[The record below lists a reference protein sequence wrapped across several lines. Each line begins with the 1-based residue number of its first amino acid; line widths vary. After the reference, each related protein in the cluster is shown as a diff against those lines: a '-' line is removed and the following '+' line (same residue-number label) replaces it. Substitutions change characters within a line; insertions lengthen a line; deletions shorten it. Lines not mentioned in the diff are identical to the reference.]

1 MDGKSTFGIIN
12 DFNFW
17 FPKLENFSPELF
29 IFFIGLND
37 KFYRGNCQLNGKFDP
52 NDCQMSRN
60 LKNRIVDYIK
70 NNSITYFLLKKAK
83 QTYTD
88 DEIKIRYGFFGYK
101 GAKTLYQNFEY
112 IDYNAAKENSL
123 LNK

>member
-1 MDGKSTFGIIN
+1 MTIVGLINDELKKRGVKQKIYNGSMDGKSTFGIIN

-17 FPKLENFSPELF
+17 FPKKLENFSPELF

-60 LKNRIVDYIK
+60 LKNRIVDHIK
-70 NNSITYFLLKKAK
+70 NNSITYFLLKK
-83 QTYTD
+83 
-88 DEIKIRYGFFGYK
+88 
-101 GAKTLYQNFEY
+101 QNKP
-112 IDYNAAKENSL
+112 IQMTR
-123 LNK
+123 